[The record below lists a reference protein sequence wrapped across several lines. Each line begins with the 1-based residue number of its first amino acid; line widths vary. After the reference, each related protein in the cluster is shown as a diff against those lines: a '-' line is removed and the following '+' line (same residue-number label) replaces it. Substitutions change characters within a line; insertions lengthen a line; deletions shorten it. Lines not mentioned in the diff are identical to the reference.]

1 MIGDHELSNCVNI
14 DNNNLTND
22 LTNNLTNNIANNLT
36 NNIKILIPAK
46 IKLRGEEIGGAFRSI
61 IYDKLKKIHDKK
73 DNNFGYV
80 KSIDPNIEIDE
91 GVLVKDSLLS
101 EISFDVKAYAEVINL
116 LLGEVTA
123 ITEINIINNSHA
135 VEAKYYG
142 MTVHIWNFDKDIKI
156 EGKIFYMPSGKLK
169 IGSTADV
176 EVIKKTTTNSRLV
189 IDGKLLY
196 IYII

>member
-1 MIGDHELSNCVNI
+1 MI
-14 DNNNLTND
+14 
-22 LTNNLTNNIANNLT
+22 A

-46 IKLRGEEIGGAFRSI
+46 IKLRGEEISGAFRSI
-61 IYDKLKKIHDKK
+61 IYDKLNKIHDKK

-80 KSIDPNIEIDE
+80 KSIDPHIEIDE
-91 GVLVKDSLLS
+91 GILVEDSLLS
-101 EISFDVKAYAEVINL
+101 EISFNSKSYAEGINPV
-116 LLGEVTA
+116 LGEVIITT
-123 ITEINIINNSHA
+123 ITEINIINNSYA

-169 IGSTADV
+169 VGSTAHV

-189 IDGKLLY
+189 IDSKLLY
-196 IYII
+196 I

>member
-1 MIGDHELSNCVNI
+1 M
-14 DNNNLTND
+14 
-22 LTNNLTNNIANNLT
+22 IANNIFKKSMS
-36 NNIKILIPAK
+36 IKILIPAK

-61 IYDKLKKIHDKK
+61 
-73 DNNFGYV
+73 
-80 KSIDPNIEIDE
+80 IDE

-101 EISFDVKAYAEVINL
+101 EISFDVKAYAEVINP
-116 LLGEVTA
+116 LLGEVIITT
-123 ITEINIINNSHA
+123 ITEINIMINSYA

-156 EGKIFYMPSGKLK
+156 EGKNFYMPSGKLK
-169 IGSTADV
+169 IGSTAHV

-196 IYII
+196 M

>member
-1 MIGDHELSNCVNI
+1 MF
-14 DNNNLTND
+14 
-22 LTNNLTNNIANNLT
+22 A

-91 GVLVKDSLLS
+91 GVLA
-101 EISFDVKAYAEVINL
+101 KAYVEVINP
-116 LLGEVTA
+116 LLGEVIITT
-123 ITEINIINNSHA
+123 ITEINIINNSYA

-156 EGKIFYMPSGKLK
+156 EGKNFYMPSGKLK
-169 IGSTADV
+169 IGSTAHV
-176 EVIKKTTTNSRLV
+176 EAIVV
-189 IDGKLLY
+189 
-196 IYII
+196 